1 MAKKPN
7 KSNLLK
13 HMAVNIDLVKQLR
26 EETGISLADCK
37 KALEES
43 EGQMDKAKEYLKKRG
58 QAVAAKKTERA
69 VGAGIIDTYVHAS
82 GKLGVMLE
90 INCETD
96 FVARGEDFKTLA
108 HEICLQIAAMKPMY
122 VREEDIPEEIIGKER
137 TAIEEAAK
145 EMNKPADI
153 IEGIIKGKIEK
164 YKKDICLVDQLWMKD
179 DAKTMQVLINE
190 YIAKTG
196 ENIVVKRFVIYE
208 F

>member
-1 MAKKPN
+1 MVKKLN

-69 VGAGIIDTYVHAS
+69 VGAGIIDTYIHSS
-82 GKLGVMLE
+82 GRLGVMLE

-108 HEICLQIAAMKPMY
+108 HEVCLQIAAMKPMY

-137 TAIEEAAK
+137 ALIEETVK

-153 IEGIIKGKIEK
+153 TEGIIKGKIEK

-179 DAKTMQVLINE
+179 DTKTMQVLINE

>member
-1 MAKKPN
+1 MVKKPN

-69 VGAGIIDTYVHAS
+69 VGAGIIDTYIHSS

-96 FVARGEDFKTLA
+96 FVARGDDFKTLA

-122 VREEDIPEEIIGKER
+122 VKESDIPEEIIGKER
-137 TAIEEAAK
+137 ALIEETVK

-164 YKKDICLVDQLWMKD
+164 YKKDICLIDQLWMKD
-179 DAKTMQVLINE
+179 DTKTMQVLINE

-196 ENIVVKRFVIYE
+196 ENIVIKRFVIYE

>member
-13 HMAVNIDLVKQLR
+13 HMTVNIDLVKQLR

-58 QAVAAKKTERA
+58 QAVAAKKTDRA
-69 VGAGIIDTYVHAS
+69 VGSGIIDTYVHSS
-82 GKLGVMLE
+82 GRLGVMLE

-96 FVARGEDFKTLA
+96 FVARGEDFKSLS
-108 HEICLQIAAMKPMY
+108 HEICLQIAAMRPMY
-122 VREEDIPEEIIGKER
+122 VREEDIPEEVLNKER
-137 TAIEEAAK
+137 MEIEEQIK
-145 EMNKPADI
+145 EMKKPTEIA
-153 IEGIIKGKIEK
+153 EGIIKGKLDK
-164 YKKDICLVDQLWMKD
+164 FKKDYCLVNQLWVKD
-179 DAKTMQVLINE
+179 DTKTMQVLINE

-196 ENIVVKRFVIYE
+196 ENIIVKRFVVYE

>member
-1 MAKKPN
+1 MVKKPN
-7 KSNLLK
+7 ESNLLK

-69 VGAGIIDTYVHAS
+69 VGAGIIDTYIHSS

-96 FVARGEDFKTLA
+96 FVARGDDFKTLA

-122 VREEDIPEEIIGKER
+122 VKESDIPEEIIGKER
-137 TAIEEAAK
+137 ALIEETVK

-164 YKKDICLVDQLWMKD
+164 YKKDICLIDQLWMKD
-179 DAKTMQVLINE
+179 DTKTMQVLINE

-196 ENIVVKRFVIYE
+196 ENIVIKRFVIYE